1 MISLQSRK
9 FCNEQLTNKLGNGY
23 TLLLIDVKKV
33 DKMIL
38 TGNLVSEDF
47 QKKYNFV
54 PKVNI
59 FLALVSI
66 FDKIMTFIT
75 QTIVK

>member
-1 MISLQSRK
+1 MRK
-9 FCNEQLTNKLGNGY
+9 FCNIQLTNKLENRY

-66 FDKIMTFIT
+66 FDKIMTLIT
-75 QTIVK
+75 QIIVK